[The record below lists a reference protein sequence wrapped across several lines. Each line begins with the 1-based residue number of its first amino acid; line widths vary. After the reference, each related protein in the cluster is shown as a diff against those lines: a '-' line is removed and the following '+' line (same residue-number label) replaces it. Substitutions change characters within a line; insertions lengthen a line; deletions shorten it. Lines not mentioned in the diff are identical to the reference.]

1 MLKKMILV
9 TLSALL
15 LGGCTLGDVFR
26 GDSAAKDEVI
36 APQSSPDAPDP
47 ALTTMPAT
55 SESTDTDSLEL
66 DINSTTIIE
75 EDFSDLN

>member
-26 GDSAAKDEVI
+26 GDRAAKDEAI
-36 APQSSPDAPDP
+36 APQTPSETPDP

-75 EDFSDLN
+75 EDFTDLN